1 VDYIGVFNKLK
12 GNDSHYIRVS
22 EERLQEEYEKAIN
35 NLTINEEN
43 RLKRTVEILKIEK
56 SQLEAIAKDV
66 AFLKR
71 KYNKLKA

>member
-1 VDYIGVFNKLK
+1 
-12 GNDSHYIRVS
+12 
-22 EERLQEEYEKAIN
+22 
-35 NLTINEEN
+35 LTINEEN

-71 KYNKLKA
+71 KYNKLKT